1 MATTTTKAKKEV
13 KPKKVKEK
21 RISISSFEKA
31 AKAAYEP
38 TTTVKWG
45 DIEIV
50 VTRTLPLSK
59 VMQIIRDT
67 VELCFTDDG
76 EYMPEI
82 KDFAIRKFLLEDYG
96 NFRLPENTSLQYE
109 LIYTTDA
116 CEAVRNEINDRQFI
130 VVIDSIERRIA
141 HRLSIDTS
149 RVNQQMESL
158 YAEFAKLESVLS
170 STFEGIDANAM
181 AGLIDAVQ
189 NGKLDEEKLIKSYF
203 DEKDAHEAKP
213 EQPELKLVETVKE

>member
-1 MATTTTKAKKEV
+1 MATTTKKTKKED
-13 KPKKVKEK
+13 KPKKVKAK
-21 RISISSFEKA
+21 KISVTSFEKA

-59 VMQIIRDT
+59 VMQIVSDT

-82 KDFAIRKFLLEDYG
+82 KDFAIRKFLLEEYG

-109 LIYTTDA
+109 LLYTTNA
-116 CEAVRNEINDRQFI
+116 CEVVRNEINDRQFI
-130 VVIDSIERRIA
+130 VVVDSIERRIS
-141 HRLSIDTS
+141 HRLSVDTS

-158 YAEFAKLESVLS
+158 YSEFAKLESLLS
-170 STFEGIDANAM
+170 NVFEGIGADTM
-181 AGLIDAVQ
+181 TGLINTLQ
-189 NGKLDEEKLIKSYF
+189 NGKFDEDKLVDAVLKHKESEEKS
-203 DEKDAHEAKP
+203 EGE
-213 EQPELKLVETVKE
+213 